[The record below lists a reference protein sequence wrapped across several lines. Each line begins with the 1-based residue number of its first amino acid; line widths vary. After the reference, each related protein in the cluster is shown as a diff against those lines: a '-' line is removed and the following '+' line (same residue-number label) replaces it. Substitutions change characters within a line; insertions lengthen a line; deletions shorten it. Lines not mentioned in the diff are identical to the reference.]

1 MGANGKIFT
10 EAFQNEEVPEIT
22 YNPLWA
28 NQTGYLD
35 YAVKGDNAPVLAP
48 GQMVKTRDPRGRR
61 IILIG
66 TRKGNVAVI
75 DRYSGQAEM
84 GTWVTNSPR
93 TPIFQTLLSGSA
105 VGEAEMVTLLGS
117 WGNIQQNI
125 GYTIEAIA
133 HELHGS

>member
-10 EAFQNEEVPEIT
+10 EAFLNEEVPEIT
-22 YNPLWA
+22 YNPNWA

-35 YAVKGDNAPVLAP
+35 YAVSGNNAPVLAP

-66 TRKGNVAVI
+66 TRKGNVAVF

-133 HELHGS
+133 HELHGC

>member
-10 EAFQNEEVPEIT
+10 EAFNNDEVPEIT
-22 YNPLWA
+22 YNPNWA

-35 YAVKGDNAPVLAP
+35 YAVKGDNAPVLAA

-66 TRKGNVAVI
+66 TRKGNVAVF
-75 DRYSGQAEM
+75 DRYSGQTEM
-84 GTWVTNSPR
+84 GTWVTNAPR

-105 VGEAEMVTLLGS
+105 VGEAEMVTLVGG

-125 GYTIEAIA
+125 GFTIEAIA
-133 HELHGS
+133 HELHGC